1 MWPFRKEAD
10 LSRHGFG
17 RDPSGN
23 AIFDFTAGELDAI
36 NWHLK
41 MLEGKAV
48 LKGWEDRVKN
58 LLTARALSEYA
69 QDKAFSAEQESESR
83 VKQGFVNDAL
93 SAAFKACN
101 VYPHPILDYDLARFS
116 LLAGKKNVAIQLFS
130 KFLSEYKPAQ
140 PNTLDNM
147 LLQGRDPEKSL
158 RHAKS
163 VIENLG

>member
-1 MWPFRKEAD
+1 MWPFRKNLDA
-10 LSRHGFG
+10 SGHGFR

-23 AIFDFTAGELDAI
+23 VIFDFTPGELDAI

-69 QDKAFSAEQESESR
+69 QDKASRAEQESDSR
-83 VKQGFVNDAL
+83 AKQGFVNNAV

-101 VYPHPILDYDLARFS
+101 VYPHPILDYDLAWFS
-116 LLAGKKNVAIQLFS
+116 LLAAKKNVAIQLFS

-147 LLQGRDPEKSL
+147 LLQGRDPEKAL

-163 VIENLG
+163 VIEKLG